1 MPSPA
6 ASAASI
12 LAIMSLTVAWYSDAC
27 SGVRLH
33 QTFISSLSGRSEM
46 IVLSVFSRRRM
57 NGPVIRCSRS
67 AASSSP
73 LRSIGTANLVR
84 NRSAGPSSPGRT
96 NSMIDHRSAEPVL
109 DRRAGQRDPG
119 LGGQGAHRP
128 GLAGGRVLDVLRLVA
143 DHPGPLD
150 LARAS
155 WSRAAS
161 A

>member
-1 MPSPA
+1 
-6 ASAASI
+6 
-12 LAIMSLTVAWYSDAC
+12 MSLTVAWYSDAC

-57 NGPVIRCSRS
+57 NGPVIRLSRS

-84 NRSAGPSSPGRT
+84 NRSAGPSRPGRA
-96 NSMIDHRSAEPVL
+96 NSMIDHRSASRFSTGVPVSAIREP
-109 DRRAGQRDPG
+109 R
-119 LGGQGAHRP
+119 GQGAHRP

-143 DHPGPLD
+143 HHPGPLD
-150 LARAS
+150 LAESLLVAGGQRRR
-155 WSRAAS
+155 W
-161 A
+161 